1 MVRKLEKIEKE
12 MGYCDTKLEKERRLR
27 TQFEFLSAE
36 IEALERFLKLY
47 ESSDLSLH
55 ELPFRA
61 IAQQIAVERSRS
73 EKPGRAFQRG
83 CESFVSAGIFQMFRE
98 DRKILQREREELRGK
113 LTAFSGFGTKR
124 DVLVAERDRALL
136 SLAPAYSSR
145 MRKLNG
151 ELKKI
156 ETEWNSLTED
166 SLNLDEAVFYLSR
179 NVDYVKSARSFLIA
193 SKGGFDIENWLD
205 SGYTT
210 DLFRHSNIARAKEM
224 LDGACRNQKLA
235 RNELCCMIHVDV
247 PLEGFEPILSE
258 FLASLFEDIFLEGR
272 LANSILLVE
281 SALGTSDKY
290 LRFVRQKRETLH
302 SKLDHAEKSRIQLF
316 QRLGGEHRGRV
327 SAR

>member
-1 MVRKLEKIEKE
+1 MGSE
-12 MGYCDTKLEKERRLR
+12 MCIRDR
-27 TQFEFLSAE
+27 
-36 IEALERFLKLY
+36 
-47 ESSDLSLH
+47 
-55 ELPFRA
+55 
-61 IAQQIAVERSRS
+61 
-73 EKPGRAFQRG
+73 RG